1 MELHDI
7 YKSIMV
13 FRVGEFLLWSLRK
26 VYFIHCLC
34 YFINYLL
41 GILLMHFTIVSRI
54 FFASFSVIVHIVY
67 R

>member
-7 YKSIMV
+7 YNPSW
-13 FRVGEFLLWSLRK
+13 FFHVGEFLLWSLGE

-34 YFINYLL
+34 YFINYSL

-54 FFASFSVIVHIVY
+54 FFSLFSVIVHIIY